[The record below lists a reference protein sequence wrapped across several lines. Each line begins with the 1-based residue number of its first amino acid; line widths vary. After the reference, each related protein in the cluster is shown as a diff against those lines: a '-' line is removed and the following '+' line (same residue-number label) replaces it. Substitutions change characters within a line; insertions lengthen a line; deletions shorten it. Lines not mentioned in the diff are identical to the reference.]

1 MIQRRPH
8 YQAMLYVYIPLLA
21 LALLTLFVFPNF
33 VLQLPKVSGIWLLA
47 LLFLSL
53 RLPRQAFTNTRP
65 FAKWVLPIWSVQAGL
80 FVLTAVVFSHG
91 DMQSL
96 LVNGQQ
102 QIQQVRTWGCFPW
115 ALYLFIAI
123 LFKQI
128 PAAEQTMN
136 TLWETVLR
144 KNCTQGTCGTIID
157 YYLRQGI
164 MLGVSLAI
172 SILIVLMAQQIAQ
185 LFHIPFP
192 QGLRL
197 KTILLTMIILVTVNH
212 LIKPSRLSKLTRWS
226 YPGIISFL
234 TLLSVIFLL
243 AFNFIVM
250 HVTLQHHTS
259 LHNSLTLPDLMPLNP
274 FLQWLWWLSLTPL
287 IARWLNHIGKD
298 VNVMALIGVT
308 LFWPLII
315 AIAQPQLHLIIHE
328 QVMILFIGLSF
339 AFCLYALKDSSVT
352 RATFETLCSQADVK
366 RRRDPFRGLI
376 RTILAGLCLY
386 LVTDIVL
393 FIILAWV
400 MILPVLILLLLLC
413 FAGFS
418 NFRLTLRDG
427 G

>member
-8 YQAMLYVYIPLLA
+8 YQAMLYVYLPLFA

-33 VLQLPKVSGIWLLA
+33 VLQLPKISGIWFLA

-53 RLPRQAFTNTRP
+53 RLKRQPFTNIRP
-65 FAKWVLPIWSVQAGL
+65 FARWVLPIWSLQAGL

-91 DMQSL
+91 NIQSL
-96 LVNGQQ
+96 FLNWQQ
-102 QIQQVRTWGCFPW
+102 QVQQVRTWGCFPW
-115 ALYLFIAI
+115 TLYLFVAI

-128 PAAEQTMN
+128 PTAERAMN
-136 TLWETVLR
+136 TLWESVLK
-144 KNCTQGTCGTIID
+144 KNCTQGIYGTIID

-164 MLGVSLAI
+164 MLGIGLAI
-172 SILIVLMAQQIAQ
+172 SILIILLAQQIAQ
-185 LFHIPFP
+185 IFHIPFS

-197 KTILLTMIILVTVNH
+197 KTILLTMIIVVTINH
-212 LIKPSRLSKLTRWS
+212 LIKPSRLSRLTRWS

-259 LHNSLTLPDLMPLNP
+259 RHNSITLPDLMPLHP

-287 IARWLNHIGKD
+287 IARWLNHIGKNA
-298 VNVMALIGVT
+298 NVMSLTSAT

-315 AIAQPQLHLIIHE
+315 AIAQPQLHLVIHE
-328 QVMILFIGLSF
+328 QAMILLIGLSF
-339 AFCLYALKDSSVT
+339 VFCLYALKDSPIT
-352 RATFETLCSQADVK
+352 RATFETQCSQADVK

-393 FIILAWV
+393 FIILAWI
-400 MILPVLILLLLLC
+400 MLLPVLILLLLLC
-413 FAGFS
+413 FAGFN
-418 NFRLTLRDG
+418 NFRLQR
-427 G
+427 